1 MYIMDKA
8 TPTKNSQI
16 RHIVYMKEK
25 NLVFLYLL
33 KDKRSG

>member
-16 RHIVYMKEK
+16 RHIVYTKEK
-25 NLVFLYLL
+25 FGVLISLE
-33 KDKRSG
+33 R